1 MKNIK
6 NKIKTV
12 IDDTWT
18 LTELKGFTHICCECS
33 LSHKVNI
40 KIENG
45 KLYTKWKRLK
55 IRYEK
60 EI

>member
-1 MKNIK
+1 MR

-12 IDDTWT
+12 TNDTWVH
-18 LTELKGFTHICCECS
+18 TELKGFTHICCDCS

-40 KIENG
+40 KIDNG

-55 IRYEK
+55 IRYK
-60 EI
+60 